1 MKTKRIFVF
10 ILALV
15 VFAGCL
21 VSCKKSVA
29 EGDSSET
36 KKMYTVKFNTNSDTV
51 IEPRSILS
59 GEKIG
64 EPDVPQKDG
73 FVFAGWYKS
82 NDVKWNFAFDKVEGD
97 VTLHAKWLSP
107 EYVFNYEIMDDGNVE
122 ILGAKTDI
130 TYLHIP
136 TEIVG
141 RSVTKIADS
150 AFKQSSTGSYKEII
164 IPKTVTVIGDSA
176 FADCMDIEIKIE
188 SALKSVGECAFQ
200 NCTGLKSVTFD
211 ENVERIAPE
220 AFKGSGLTFVY
231 IPESVDYIEEDSF
244 AGCAYMQK
252 VMLHANKIRIFDSAF
267 RDSAVKAVYI
277 YGTEKEVDDLFD
289 KRIEEKYNDCILDAK
304 IYIYSETEPESDTAY
319 DGYWYFDGNGQ
330 TRTWS

>member
-1 MKTKRIFVF
+1 MNIKRIFVF

-21 VSCKKSVA
+21 VSCKKDA
-29 EGDSSET
+29 TEGDASENAPR
-36 KKMYTVKFNTNSDTV
+36 MCTVTFDTGRVGDV
-51 IEPRSILS
+51 IETRSILA
-59 GEKIG
+59 GERIG
-64 EPDVPQKDG
+64 EPDVPQNDG
-73 FVFAGWYKS
+73 VVFAGWYDE

-97 VTLHAKWLSP
+97 VKLHAKWLSP
-107 EYVFNYEIMDDGNVE
+107 EDVFNYEIMDDGNVE

-141 RSVTKIADS
+141 KTVTKIADG
-150 AFKQSSTGSYKEII
+150 AFKQSATSSYKEII

-176 FADCMDIEIKIE
+176 FADCMDIGIKIE
-188 SALKSVGECAFQ
+188 SALKSVSECAFQ

-211 ENVERIAPE
+211 ENVELIAPE

-231 IPESVDYIEEDSF
+231 IPESVDCIEEDAF

-252 VMLHANKIRIFDSAF
+252 VMFHANKISILDSAF

-277 YGTEKEVDDLFD
+277 YGTEEEVDNLFEE
-289 KRIEEKYNDCILDAK
+289 RIEEKYNECILYAK
-304 IYIYSETEPESDTAY
+304 VYIYS
-319 DGYWYFDGNGQ
+319 
-330 TRTWS
+330 